1 MWVPKFSTPKEQGRS
16 KWHTR
21 HFSYTN
27 TPSQL
32 NTVYIRK
39 LAFPWRVGGGLRQAG
54 WSVRQLASLSF
65 ALRRMTWAAACLKQE
80 GVSLLQLLQLK
91 ELATSCV
98 NSFHRHPGT
107 GAETGPETPLWLAE
121 SHPTNSHTASSLSLH
136 CIPLTS
142 DRVSGSKSVALHK
155 QHIKTD
161 SAGAL

>member
-1 MWVPKFSTPKEQGRS
+1 MWVPKFSTPKDQGRS
-16 KWHTR
+16 RWHTR

-32 NTVYIRK
+32 NTVYTRK
-39 LAFPWRVGGGLRQAG
+39 LAFPWRVGGGLRQPG
-54 WSVRQLASLSF
+54 WSVRQLALLSF

-107 GAETGPETPLWLAE
+107 GAETVPETPLWPAE
-121 SHPTNSHTASSLSLH
+121 SHPVNSHAASSLSP
-136 CIPLTS
+136 CSISVTS
-142 DRVSGSKSVALHK
+142 DRVSRSKSVAPNK
-155 QHIKTD
+155 QHIKTG
-161 SAGAL
+161 SAEAL